1 MAEQPLAVVTDSL
14 AWLPESLAREH
25 GITVVPL
32 HITIGDEHFTE
43 GVDLSNREFFRR
55 LAEAR
60 VLPKTSQPAPGEFL
74 TAFRAL
80 ADGGAPAIVSVN
92 ATGKLSGTVRSAE
105 TAAGLLRQERPDYPI
120 EVIDS
125 GTIATCQGITAVRMA
140 ERAAAGAGF
149 DDVVAL
155 ARALP
160 AKTHLL
166 FVLETMEYLQRG
178 GRIGRAQAMLGSLLR
193 IKPILSVVDGEVT
206 PKDRARTRGQAI
218 DRCLELL
225 AEDARGRPPAHVGIL
240 HADNPAAAAELKAR
254 LRERFAVP
262 DAVLME
268 VEIGPVIGTYT
279 GPGAFGLSWY
289 CD

>member
-1 MAEQPLAVVTDSL
+1 MADQPLAVVTDSL

-43 GVDLSNREFFRR
+43 GVDLTNREFFRR

-60 VLPKTSQPAPGEFL
+60 DLPKTSQPAPGEFL
-74 TAFRAL
+74 EAFRAL
-80 ADGGAPAIVSVN
+80 ADRVGGIVSVN

-105 TAAGLLRQERPDYPI
+105 TAAGLLRQERPDFRI

-125 GTIATCQGITAVRMA
+125 GTIATCQGITAVRAA

-149 DDVVAL
+149 DEVVAL
-155 ARALP
+155 ARTLP

-166 FVLETMEYLQRG
+166 FVLETMEYLQKG
-178 GRIGRAQAMLGSLLR
+178 GRIGRARAMLGSLLR
-193 IKPILSVVDGEVT
+193 IKPILAVVDGEVS

-218 DRCLELL
+218 ARCLDFL
-225 AEDARGRPPAHVGIL
+225 AEDAGGRTPAHVGIL
-240 HADNPAAAAELKAR
+240 HADNPEAAAELKAKV
-254 LRERFAVP
+254 RERFAVP

>member
-1 MAEQPLAVVTDSL
+1 MADQPLAVVTDSL

-43 GVDLSNREFFRR
+43 GVDLTNREFFRR

-60 VLPKTSQPAPGEFL
+60 DLPKTSQPAPGEFL
-74 TAFRAL
+74 EAFRAL
-80 ADGGAPAIVSVN
+80 ADRAGGIVSVN

-105 TAAGLLRQERPDYPI
+105 TAAGLLRQERPDVRI

-125 GTIATCQGITAVRMA
+125 GTIATSQGITAVRAA

-149 DDVVAL
+149 DEVVEL
-155 ARALP
+155 ARTLP

-166 FVLETMEYLQRG
+166 FVLETMEYLQKG

-193 IKPILSVVDGEVT
+193 IKPILAVVDGEVT

-218 DRCLELL
+218 ARCLDIL

-240 HADNPAAAAELKAR
+240 HADNPEAAAELKAKV
-254 LRERFAVP
+254 RERFAVP

>member
-1 MAEQPLAVVTDSL
+1 MADQPLAVVTDSL

-43 GVDLSNREFFRR
+43 GVDLTNREFFRR

-60 VLPKTSQPAPGEFL
+60 DLPKTSQPAPGEFL
-74 TAFRAL
+74 EAFRAL
-80 ADGGAPAIVSVN
+80 ADRAGGIVSVN

-105 TAAGLLRQERPDYPI
+105 TAAGLLRQERPDVRI

-125 GTIATCQGITAVRMA
+125 GTIATSQGITAVRAA

-149 DDVVAL
+149 DEVVEL
-155 ARALP
+155 ARTLP

-166 FVLETMEYLQRG
+166 FVLETMEYLQKG

-193 IKPILSVVDGEVT
+193 IKPILAVVDGEVT

-218 DRCLELL
+218 ARCLDFL

-240 HADNPAAAAELKAR
+240 HADNPEAAAELKAKV
-254 LRERFAVP
+254 RERFAVP